1 MRGESNC
8 IPRAI
13 QRRAVDAGG
22 SMADLTPQER
32 LQPSLLDRLTDENPH
47 GGVESRDQRLLSW
60 QRLRDAV
67 RRDLA
72 WLLNCVHLEAIQDLT
87 SAPLAARSTIN
98 YGLPE
103 TTGVPV
109 ANINVETLQKRVRQ
123 AILDYEPRLLRSK
136 LSVTIE
142 KQPASMQRNS
152 LVFIIRAEM
161 WAQPTPQSIFMRTE
175 FDLETG
181 AVRVEEGAH

>member
-1 MRGESNC
+1 
-8 IPRAI
+8 
-13 QRRAVDAGG
+13 
-22 SMADLTPQER
+22 MADLTPQER
-32 LQPSLLDRLTDENPH
+32 LQPSLLDRLTDENPK

-67 RRDLA
+67 RRDLG
-72 WLLNCVHLEAIQDLT
+72 WLLNCVHLEATQDLS
-87 SAPLAARSTIN
+87 SAPLVARSTLN

-109 ANINVETLQKRVRQ
+109 ANVNVEALQKRVRQ
-123 AILDYEPRLLRSK
+123 AILNFEPRLLRDK
-136 LSVTIE
+136 LIVTIE

-152 LVFIIRAEM
+152 LVFNIQAEM
-161 WAQPTPQSIFMRTE
+161 WARPTPQSIFLRTE

-181 AVRVEEGAH
+181 AVRIDEGPR